1 MLYGNNRNKASAN
14 DSYDSDQI
22 HEVINVCGISIGS
35 ELDTH
40 YLVFCPFHY
49 NKNTPA
55 CEVDKEKGLFLCFA
69 CGERGTLLDLV
80 MRTTNRNYFEAS
92 RVISAAAKGIDFAS
106 RIEKDIQVREEFL
119 EFDKD
124 LIDRLHN
131 DLLSSEKAI
140 EYFKGRNIEID
151 AIKKFKLGYSPKQDM
166 VIVPVYSH
174 TDICVGFVGRSIEGK
189 SFKNS
194 TGLPRNKVLFNLNN
208 VKFKDIVIVE
218 SSFDA
223 IRLWQLNIPAIATL
237 GANIGKNQ
245 INLINKYATRIILA
259 MDQDEAGRTLTR
271 NLNGSVTVP
280 ILNMDFPDE
289 VKDIGDMK
297 DEEIVRSFNS
307 LKSLDLAL
315 LI

>member
-1 MLYGNNRNKASAN
+1 MLHRNNGNKASAN
-14 DSYDSDQI
+14 DTYDPDQI
-22 HEVINVCGISIGS
+22 GEIINVCGIEIGS

-92 RVISAAAKGIDFAS
+92 RVISTAAKSIDFAS
-106 RIEKDIQVREEFL
+106 RIEKDIQVKEEFL
-119 EFDKD
+119 QFDNE

-140 EYFKGRNIEID
+140 AYFKSRNIELD

-166 VIVPVYSH
+166 VTVPVYSH

-194 TGLPRNKVLFNLNN
+194 TGLPRNKVLFNLNS

-245 INLINKYATRIILA
+245 INLINKYATRLILA
-259 MDQDEAGRTLTR
+259 MDQDEAGGSLTR
-271 NLNGSVTVP
+271 NLNKSVTVP
-280 ILNMDFPDE
+280 ILNMDFPDG

>member
-1 MLYGNNRNKASAN
+1 VLHRNNGNKASAN
-14 DSYDSDQI
+14 DTYDPDQI
-22 HEVINVCGISIGS
+22 GEIINVCGIEIGS

-92 RVISAAAKGIDFAS
+92 RVISTAAKSIDFAS
-106 RIEKDIQVREEFL
+106 RIEKDIQVKEEFL
-119 EFDKD
+119 QFDNE

-140 EYFKGRNIEID
+140 AYFKSRNIELD

-166 VIVPVYSH
+166 VTVPVYSH

-194 TGLPRNKVLFNLNN
+194 TGLPRNKVLFNLNS

-245 INLINKYATRIILA
+245 INLINKYATRLILA
-259 MDQDEAGRTLTR
+259 MDQDEAGGSLTR
-271 NLNGSVTVP
+271 NLNKSVTVP
-280 ILNMDFPDE
+280 ILNMDFPDG

>member
-40 YLVFCPFHY
+40 YLIFCPFHY

-92 RVISAAAKGIDFAS
+92 RVISTAAKGIDFAS

-166 VIVPVYSH
+166 VVVPVYSH

-208 VKFKDIVIVE
+208 VKFSDIVIVE

-271 NLNGSVTVP
+271 NLNNSVTVP

>member
-1 MLYGNNRNKASAN
+1 MLYRNNGNKASAN
-14 DSYDSDQI
+14 DTYDPDQI
-22 HEVINVCGISIGS
+22 GEIINVCGIEVGS

-40 YLVFCPFHY
+40 YLIFCPFHY

-92 RVISAAAKGIDFAS
+92 RVISTAAKSIDFAS
-106 RIEKDIQVREEFL
+106 RIEKDIQVKEEFL
-119 EFDKD
+119 QFDNE

-140 EYFKGRNIEID
+140 AYFKTRNIELD

-166 VIVPVYSH
+166 VTVPIYSH
-174 TDICVGFVGRSIEGK
+174 TDICVGFVGRSVEGK

-208 VKFKDIVIVE
+208 VKFSDIVVVE

-245 INLINKYATRIILA
+245 INLINKYATRLILA
-259 MDQDEAGRTLTR
+259 MDQDEAGGSLTR
-271 NLNGSVTVP
+271 NLNKSITVP
-280 ILNMDFPDE
+280 ILNMDFPDG
-289 VKDIGDMK
+289 VKDIGDMT
-297 DEEIVRSFNS
+297 DEQIIKSFNS

>member
-14 DSYDSDQI
+14 DTYDPDQI
-22 HEVINVCGISIGS
+22 GEIINVCGIEIGS

-40 YLVFCPFHY
+40 YLIFCPFHY

-92 RVISAAAKGIDFAS
+92 RVISTAAKSIDFAS
-106 RIEKDIQVREEFL
+106 RIEKDIQIKEEFL
-119 EFDKD
+119 QFDNE

-140 EYFKGRNIEID
+140 AYFKTRNIELD

-166 VIVPVYSH
+166 VTVPIYSH
-174 TDICVGFVGRSIEGK
+174 TDICVGFVGRSVEGK

-245 INLINKYATRIILA
+245 INLINKYATRLILA
-259 MDQDEAGRTLTR
+259 MDQDEAGGSLTR
-271 NLNGSVTVP
+271 NLNKSVTVP
-280 ILNMDFPDE
+280 ILNMDFPDG
-289 VKDIGDMK
+289 VKDIGDMT
-297 DEEIVRSFNS
+297 DDQIVKSFNS

>member
-1 MLYGNNRNKASAN
+1 MLYRNNGNKASAN
-14 DSYDSDQI
+14 DTYDPDQI
-22 HEVINVCGISIGS
+22 GEIINVCGIEVGS

-40 YLVFCPFHY
+40 YLIFCPFHY

-92 RVISAAAKGIDFAS
+92 RVISTAAKSIDFAS
-106 RIEKDIQVREEFL
+106 RIEKDIQVKEEFL
-119 EFDKD
+119 QFDNE

-140 EYFKGRNIEID
+140 AYFKTRNIELD

-166 VIVPVYSH
+166 VTVPIYSH
-174 TDICVGFVGRSIEGK
+174 TDICVGFVGRSVEGK

-208 VKFKDIVIVE
+208 VKFSDIVIVE

-245 INLINKYATRIILA
+245 INLINKYATRLILA
-259 MDQDEAGRTLTR
+259 MDQDEAGGSLTR
-271 NLNGSVTVP
+271 NLNKSVTVP
-280 ILNMDFPDE
+280 ILNMDFPDG
-289 VKDIGDMK
+289 VKDIGDMT
-297 DEEIVRSFNS
+297 DEQIIKSFNS

>member
-1 MLYGNNRNKASAN
+1 VLYGNNGNKVGAN

-22 HEVINVCGISIGS
+22 NEIINVCGISIGS

-92 RVISAAAKGIDFAS
+92 RVISTAAKSIDFAS
-106 RIEKDIQVREEFL
+106 RIEKDIQVKEEFL
-119 EFDKD
+119 QFDSE
-124 LIDRLHN
+124 LIDRLHS
-131 DLLSSEKAI
+131 DLLLSEKAI
-140 EYFKGRNIEID
+140 AYFKTRNIELD

-166 VIVPVYSH
+166 VTVPIYSH
-174 TDICVGFVGRSIEGK
+174 TDICVGFVGRSVEGK

-208 VKFKDIVIVE
+208 VKFKDIVVVE

-245 INLINKYATRIILA
+245 INLINKYATRLILA
-259 MDQDEAGRTLTR
+259 MDQDEAGGSLTR
-271 NLNGSVTVP
+271 NLNKSVTVP
-280 ILNMDFPDE
+280 ILNMDFPDG
-289 VKDIGDMK
+289 VKDIGDMT
-297 DEEIVRSFNS
+297 DEQIVKSFNT

>member
-1 MLYGNNRNKASAN
+1 MLHRNNGNKASAN
-14 DSYDSDQI
+14 DTYDPDQI
-22 HEVINVCGISIGS
+22 GEIINVCGIEIGS

-92 RVISAAAKGIDFAS
+92 RVISTAAKSIDFAS
-106 RIEKDIQVREEFL
+106 RIEKDIQVKEEFL
-119 EFDKD
+119 QFNNE

-140 EYFKGRNIEID
+140 AYFKSRNIELD

-166 VIVPVYSH
+166 VTVPVYSH

-194 TGLPRNKVLFNLNN
+194 TGLPRNKVLFNLNS

-245 INLINKYATRIILA
+245 INLINKYATRLILA
-259 MDQDEAGRTLTR
+259 MDQDEAGGSLTR
-271 NLNGSVTVP
+271 NLNKSVTIP
-280 ILNMDFPDE
+280 ILNMDFPDG
-289 VKDIGDMK
+289 VKDIGDMT
-297 DEEIVRSFNS
+297 DEQIVKSFNS

>member
-1 MLYGNNRNKASAN
+1 M
-14 DSYDSDQI
+14 
-22 HEVINVCGISIGS
+22 
-35 ELDTH
+35 
-40 YLVFCPFHY
+40 
-49 NKNTPA
+49 
-55 CEVDKEKGLFLCFA
+55 DKEKGLFLCFA

-92 RVISAAAKGIDFAS
+92 RVISAAAKSIDFAS
-106 RIEKDIQVREEFL
+106 RIEKDIKVKEEFL
-119 EFDKD
+119 EFDD
-124 LIDRLHN
+124 ELINRLHN
-131 DLLSSEKAI
+131 DLLSSDKAI

-174 TDICVGFVGRSIEGK
+174 TDICVGFVGRSVEGK

-208 VKFKDIVIVE
+208 VKFNDIVIVE

-245 INLINKYATRIILA
+245 INLINRYATRIILA

-271 NLNGSVTVP
+271 NLNNSITVP
-280 ILNMDFPDE
+280 ILNMDFPDG

-297 DEEIVRSFNS
+297 DEEIVGSFNS

>member
-14 DSYDSDQI
+14 DAYDPEQI
-22 HEVINVCGISIGS
+22 GEIINVCGIEVGS

-40 YLVFCPFHY
+40 YLIFCPFHY

-92 RVISAAAKGIDFAS
+92 RVISTAAKSIDFAS
-106 RIEKDIQVREEFL
+106 RIEKDIQVKEEFL
-119 EFDKD
+119 QFDNE

-140 EYFKGRNIEID
+140 AYFKTRNIELD
-151 AIKKFKLGYSPKQDM
+151 AIKKFKLGYSIKQDM
-166 VIVPVYSH
+166 VTVPIYSH
-174 TDICVGFVGRSIEGK
+174 TDICVGFVGRSVEGK

-208 VKFKDIVIVE
+208 VKFSDIVVVE

-245 INLINKYATRIILA
+245 INLINKYATRLILA
-259 MDQDEAGRTLTR
+259 MDQDEAGGSLTR
-271 NLNGSVTVP
+271 NLNKSVTVP
-280 ILNMDFPDE
+280 ILNMDFPDG
-289 VKDIGDMK
+289 VKDIGDMT
-297 DEEIVRSFNS
+297 DEQIVKSFNS

>member
-1 MLYGNNRNKASAN
+1 MLYRNNGNKASAN
-14 DSYDSDQI
+14 DTYDPDQI
-22 HEVINVCGISIGS
+22 GEIINVCGIEVGS

-40 YLVFCPFHY
+40 YLIFCPFHY

-92 RVISAAAKGIDFAS
+92 RVISTAAKSIDFAS
-106 RIEKDIQVREEFL
+106 RIEKDIQVKEEFL
-119 EFDKD
+119 QFDNE

-131 DLLSSEKAI
+131 DLLSSDKAI
-140 EYFKGRNIEID
+140 AYFKTRNIELD

-166 VIVPVYSH
+166 VTVPIYSH
-174 TDICVGFVGRSIEGK
+174 TDICVGFVGRSVEGK

-208 VKFKDIVIVE
+208 VKFSDIVIVE

-245 INLINKYATRIILA
+245 INLINKYATRLILA
-259 MDQDEAGRTLTR
+259 MDQDEAGGSLTR
-271 NLNGSVTVP
+271 NLNKSVTVP
-280 ILNMDFPDE
+280 ILNMDFPDG
-289 VKDIGDMK
+289 VKDIGDMT
-297 DEEIVRSFNS
+297 DEQIVKSFNS

>member
-1 MLYGNNRNKASAN
+1 MLYRSNGKQTNPH
-14 DSYDSDQI
+14 DSYDPEQI
-22 HEVINVCGISIGS
+22 GEVINVCGITIGS

-55 CEVDKEKGLFLCFA
+55 CEIDKEKGLFLCFA

-92 RVISAAAKGIDFAS
+92 RVISTAAKIIDFAS
-106 RIEKDIQVREEFL
+106 RIEKDIQVKEEFTR
-119 EFDKD
+119 FDSD
-124 LIDRLHN
+124 LIDRLHK
-131 DLLSSEKAI
+131 DLLESDRAI
-140 EYFKGRNIEID
+140 NYFKGRSIEID

-166 VIVPVYSH
+166 VTVPIYSH
-174 TDICVGFVGRSIEGK
+174 TDICVGFVGRSVEGK

-245 INLINKYATRIILA
+245 INLLNKYATRLILA
-259 MDQDEAGRTLTR
+259 MDQDEAGGSLTR
-271 NLNGSVTVP
+271 SLNKQITVP
-280 ILNMDFPDE
+280 ILNMEFPDG
-289 VKDIGDMK
+289 VKDIGDMT
-297 DEEIVRSFNS
+297 DEQIVKSFNE

>member
-1 MLYGNNRNKASAN
+1 MLYRNNGNKASAN
-14 DSYDSDQI
+14 DTYDPDQI
-22 HEVINVCGISIGS
+22 GEIINVCGIEVGS

-40 YLVFCPFHY
+40 YLIFCPFHY

-92 RVISAAAKGIDFAS
+92 RVISTAAKSIDFAS
-106 RIEKDIQVREEFL
+106 RIEKDIQVKEEFL
-119 EFDKD
+119 QFDNE

-131 DLLSSEKAI
+131 DLLLSDKAI
-140 EYFKGRNIEID
+140 AYFKTRNIELD

-166 VIVPVYSH
+166 VTVPIYSH
-174 TDICVGFVGRSIEGK
+174 TDICVGFVGRSVEGK

-208 VKFKDIVIVE
+208 VKFSDIVVVE

-245 INLINKYATRIILA
+245 INLINKYATRLILA
-259 MDQDEAGRTLTR
+259 MDQDEAGGSLTR
-271 NLNGSVTVP
+271 NLNKSVTVP
-280 ILNMDFPDE
+280 ILNMDFPDG
-289 VKDIGDMK
+289 VKDIGDMTDK
-297 DEEIVRSFNS
+297 QIVKSFNS

>member
-40 YLVFCPFHY
+40 YLIFCPFHY

-92 RVISAAAKGIDFAS
+92 RVISTAAKGIDFAS

-166 VIVPVYSH
+166 VVVPVYSH

-208 VKFKDIVIVE
+208 VKFSDIVIVE

-271 NLNGSVTVP
+271 NLNSSVTVP

>member
-1 MLYGNNRNKASAN
+1 VLYRNNGNKASAN
-14 DSYDSDQI
+14 DTYDPDQI
-22 HEVINVCGISIGS
+22 GEIINVCGIEVGS

-40 YLVFCPFHY
+40 YLIFCPFHY

-92 RVISAAAKGIDFAS
+92 RVISTAAKSIDFAS
-106 RIEKDIQVREEFL
+106 RIEKDIQVKEEFL
-119 EFDKD
+119 QFDNE

-131 DLLSSEKAI
+131 DLLSSDKAI
-140 EYFKGRNIEID
+140 AYFKTRNIELD

-166 VIVPVYSH
+166 VTVPIYSH
-174 TDICVGFVGRSIEGK
+174 TDICVGFVGRSVEGK

-208 VKFKDIVIVE
+208 VKFSDIVIVE

-245 INLINKYATRIILA
+245 INLINKYATRLILA
-259 MDQDEAGRTLTR
+259 MDQDEAGGSLTR
-271 NLNGSVTVP
+271 NLNKSVTVP
-280 ILNMDFPDE
+280 ILNMDFPDG
-289 VKDIGDMK
+289 VKDIGDMT
-297 DEEIVRSFNS
+297 DEQIVKSFNS

>member
-1 MLYGNNRNKASAN
+1 MLYRDNGKQTSTN
-14 DSYDSDQI
+14 DSYDPEQI
-22 HEVINVCGISIGS
+22 GEVINVCGISVGS

-55 CEVDKEKGLFLCFA
+55 CEIDKEKGLFLCFA

-92 RVISAAAKGIDFAS
+92 RVISTAAKSIDFAS
-106 RIEKDIQVREEFL
+106 RIEKDIQVREEFIQFDL
-119 EFDKD
+119 E
-124 LIDRLHN
+124 LINRLHN
-131 DLLSSEKAI
+131 DLLTSDRAI
-140 EYFKGRNIEID
+140 NYFKGRNIEID

-166 VIVPVYSH
+166 VTVPVYSH

-245 INLINKYATRIILA
+245 VNLLNKYSNKLILA
-259 MDQDEAGRTLTR
+259 MDQDEAGGNLSR
-271 NLNGSVTVP
+271 NLNKQITVP
-280 ILNMDFPDE
+280 VLNMEFPDG
-289 VKDIGDMK
+289 VKDIGDMS
-297 DEEIVRSFNS
+297 DEQIITSFNS

>member
-1 MLYGNNRNKASAN
+1 MLYRNNGNKVGAN

-22 HEVINVCGISIGS
+22 NEVINVCGITIGS

-92 RVISAAAKGIDFAS
+92 RVISTAAKSIDFAS

-119 EFDKD
+119 QFDNE

-140 EYFKGRNIEID
+140 AYFKGRNIEMD

-166 VIVPVYSH
+166 VTVPVYSH
-174 TDICVGFVGRSIEGK
+174 TDVCVGFVGRSVEGK

-297 DEEIVRSFNS
+297 DEEIVESFNS

>member
-1 MLYGNNRNKASAN
+1 
-14 DSYDSDQI
+14 
-22 HEVINVCGISIGS
+22 
-35 ELDTH
+35 
-40 YLVFCPFHY
+40 
-49 NKNTPA
+49 
-55 CEVDKEKGLFLCFA
+55 
-69 CGERGTLLDLV
+69 
-80 MRTTNRNYFEAS
+80 
-92 RVISAAAKGIDFAS
+92 
-106 RIEKDIQVREEFL
+106 
-119 EFDKD
+119 
-124 LIDRLHN
+124 
-131 DLLSSEKAI
+131 
-140 EYFKGRNIEID
+140 
-151 AIKKFKLGYSPKQDM
+151 
-166 VIVPVYSH
+166 
-174 TDICVGFVGRSIEGK
+174 
-189 SFKNS
+189 
-194 TGLPRNKVLFNLNN
+194 LFNLNN
-208 VKFKDIVIVE
+208 VKFSDIVIVE

-271 NLNGSVTVP
+271 NLNNSVTVP